1 MRSPIQVPNSE
12 TAKVLLI
19 EDDPDDALLL
29 REMLAQGGDSRFD
42 LECTDRLQAGLERL
56 AERGADV
63 LLLDLSLPDSLGLD
77 TVHKVHARASDV
89 PIVVLTGLDDEA
101 LAIKAV
107 REGAQDYLIKG
118 KVDSNLLVRSI
129 RYAIERHRLLTKLE
143 QARQRQLELKDQF
156 LSQISHELRSP
167 LTTIQQF
174 VTILLDG
181 LAGNLSPEQREYME
195 ITLRNADQLRT
206 IIGDLLEVARAETGK
221 LTIEPQRIS
230 VVQLIA
236 ETLTSCR
243 ESAAAKGVALTTDS
257 PEDLPPAHADPDRFR
272 QILTNLIDNGIKFTP
287 ENGTVT
293 VHAYVWH
300 QDPTFLCIAVADTG
314 FGIHPED
321 VERIFD
327 RLYQESNFLE
337 SSHKGLGLGLYICK
351 ELVSRHGGRI
361 WVESKPGHGSTF
373 FFTLPIFSLAGLFVP
388 ILTTKN
394 LPTGSLA
401 LIVVEVLPVVNL
413 PLTKAD
419 ETVLREIRNVLK
431 HCILPDKDVLLP
443 NLTRKTLEDIF
454 FLAAC
459 TDQGGAEVIVSR
471 IREQLANHKDLQKAQ
486 LAPVI
491 SFTMVEIPSRKTSM
505 SLEQI
510 VGDVAGTLEDIVKSK
525 IRQKKEDSYDIK
537 ENSHH

>member
-1 MRSPIQVPNSE
+1 MQGSNPE
-12 TAKVLLI
+12 TTKVLLI
-19 EDDPDDALLL
+19 EDDPDDALVL
-29 REMLAQGGDSRFD
+29 REMLAQEEDTRFD

-63 LLLDLSLPDSLGLD
+63 LLLDLSLPDSLGLE
-77 TVHKVHARASDV
+77 TVHKVHAQASDV

-101 LAIKAV
+101 LAINAV

-143 QARQRQLELKDQF
+143 QARQRQLQLKDQF
-156 LSQISHELRSP
+156 LSHISHELRSP

-206 IIGDLLEVARAETGK
+206 IIGDLLEVGRAETGK
-221 LTIEPQRIS
+221 LTVEPQRIS
-230 VVQLIA
+230 VPDLIA

-243 ESAAAKGVALTTDS
+243 ESAAAKGIALTTDI

-293 VHAYVWH
+293 VQAYVSH
-300 QDPTFLCIAVADTG
+300 QDSTSLCIAVADTG
-314 FGIHPED
+314 CGIHPED
-321 VERIFD
+321 VERIFE
-327 RLYQESNFLE
+327 RLYQESNALE
-337 SSHKGLGLGLYICK
+337 GNHKGLGLGLYICK

-361 WVESKPGHGSTF
+361 WVESKLGHGSTF
-373 FFTLPIFSLAGLFVP
+373 FFTLPFFSMTNLLAPLLTEKNLRMGSVALITVEISAGDNR
-388 ILTTKN
+388 ILTKD
-394 LPTGSLA
+394 
-401 LIVVEVLPVVNL
+401 
-413 PLTKAD
+413 D
-419 ETVLREIRNVLK
+419 EIVLREVRDVLRT
-431 HCILPDKDVLLP
+431 CVLPDKDVLLP
-443 NLTRKTLEDIF
+443 SLTRKKLEDIF
-454 FLAAC
+454 FLVVCA
-459 TDQGGAEVIVSR
+459 DQSGAEVIVSR
-471 IREQLANHKDLQKAQ
+471 VRERLANHKDLQNGQ
-486 LAPVI
+486 LAPAI
-491 SFTMVEIPSRKTSM
+491 SLTMLDIPSRKNSM
-505 SLEQI
+505 PLEQI
-510 VGDVAGTLEDIVKSK
+510 VGDVAGTIEDIVRSK
-525 IRQKKEDSYDIK
+525 IRQKKEDSYDNK